1 MTQLERDVVV
11 VGAGPS
17 GSVVARE
24 AARSGLSVLLVD
36 RQLFPRYKVCGAC
49 LGPAAVSTLHQQR
62 LAKAVASAGA
72 VPLDSLRLW
81 AGGRV
86 AALNMRGGLAL
97 TRGKLDQLLVEAAL
111 EAGVHFIEGAR
122 AQVGRA
128 GKDSIQVELATRE
141 GPMSVRARVVVD
153 ASGLAGRPEH
163 PPGRGAG
170 VGPAVLVARNSRV
183 GLGATFPVLDCPL
196 RFGELVMATGRAGY
210 VGLVRV
216 ENGDV
221 NLGAALDPAC
231 LSQWGPQAAVASVLA
246 EAGVPW
252 STDFGEQ
259 HWKGTPAL
267 TRRPGAVASRRIFR
281 IGDAAGYVE
290 PFTGEGMGWAL
301 SSALAVT
308 PLVQAAVS
316 RWEDSLMKMWAREHH
331 ATVRRSQW
339 LCFALTRALRRP
351 RLTSVAVRMLRRT
364 PSLAAPFVRAVARAS
379 A

>member
-1 MTQLERDVVV
+1 MTRLERDVVV

-49 LGPAAVSTLHQQR
+49 LGPAAVNTLQQLR
-62 LAKAVASAGA
+62 LAKAVETAGA
-72 VPLDSLRLW
+72 VPLDTLQLW
-81 AGGRV
+81 AGGR
-86 AALNMRGGLAL
+86 AAAINLRGGVAL

-111 EAGVHFIEGAR
+111 AAGAHFIEGAR

-128 GKDSIQVELATRE
+128 GEDSILVELETRD
-141 GPMSVRARVVVD
+141 GSVSVCARVVVD
-153 ASGLAGRPEH
+153 ASGLAGRPEQH
-163 PPGRGAG
+163 PGGGAR
-170 VGPAVLVARNSRV
+170 VSPAVRVARNSLV
-183 GLGATFPVLDCPL
+183 GLGATFPGPDCPL
-196 RFGELVMATGRAGY
+196 RFGELVMATGKAGY

-231 LSQWGPQAAVASVLA
+231 MSQLGPQTAVASVLA

-252 STDFGEQ
+252 STEFGEQ

-267 TRRPGAVASRRIFR
+267 TRRPAAVAGRRIFR

-290 PFTGEGMGWAL
+290 PFTGEGIGWAL

-308 PLVQAAVS
+308 PLVQAAVR
-316 RWEDSLMKMWAREHH
+316 RWEDSLMGMWTREHH

-339 LCFALTRALRRP
+339 FCFALTRALRRQ